1 MQVRAIACGAF
12 VIDQIASKTLI
23 STPHIWLRRSA
34 APLALVALPAILF
47 ILLFAFYA
55 GWTIWVSFTDLAL
68 LGKKS
73 VEPAFVGFDNY
84 VRLITRDGFLAS
96 VWTTTIF
103 TFFSAIVG
111 QCGVGFLLALIL
123 KSQRYRLRSLVE
135 FALLFGWLAPD
146 VVAAFMWNALA
157 SPDGMIN
164 SLILVPL
171 GFERSHLLNL
181 YAMELVIIANVWK
194 GTAWSYLL
202 FSAALDTVSREV
214 VEAAYVD
221 GAKAWQRLRYVLLP
235 LLRAQIATNLLFVT
249 IWTYAFFSL
258 IWALTGGGPGRETE
272 VLSVYMYKQA
282 FEVGKL
288 GYGSAVAIAMM
299 LIVAGLSIFYVR
311 QSKDLAK

>member
-1 MQVRAIACGAF
+1 
-12 VIDQIASKTLI
+12 LI
-23 STPHIWLRRSA
+23 STSHIWLRRSA
-34 APLALVALPAILF
+34 ASLAIVAMPAMLF
-47 ILLFAFYA
+47 ILLFGFYA
-55 GWTIWVSFTDLAL
+55 GWTVWVSFTDLAL
-68 LGKKS
+68 FGRKA
-73 VEPAFVGFDNY
+73 VDPAFVGFDNY
-84 VRLITRDGFLAS
+84 TRLLTRDGFLAS
-96 VWTTTIF
+96 VWTTTVF
-103 TFFSAIVG
+103 TFFSAIIG
-111 QCGVGFLLALIL
+111 QCGIGLLLALLI
-123 KSQRYRLRSLVE
+123 KSGRYRLRNLVE

-157 SPDGMIN
+157 SPDGMLN
-164 SLILVPL
+164 ALILMPL
-171 GFERSHLLNL
+171 GFERAHLLNL

-221 GAKAWQRLRYVLLP
+221 GANARQRLRHILLP
-235 LLRAQIATNLLFVT
+235 LLRAQIVTNLLFVT

-272 VLSVYMYKQA
+272 VLSIYMYKQA

-299 LIVAGLSIFYVR
+299 LIVAGLSVLYVT
-311 QSKDLAK
+311 QNKDFRR